1 MARINQKTFK
11 EALKNSG
18 GNQARIA
25 VKLEVTRQ
33 AIGLFLKKNPKM
45 RKLLEQEA
53 EFVIDIAE
61 DNIDSDIMV
70 NKDID
75 SSKWKLS
82 NSKRGKARGYGQKQE
97 VEQIG
102 APTTFNLI
110 TKSVEEIKSEK
121 ARSKPKSRTDNKS
134 KTGRDTVSS

>member
-25 VKLEVTRQ
+25 LKLEVTRQ
-33 AIGLFLKKNPKM
+33 AVGLYLKKKPKM
-45 RKLLEQEA
+45 RELLEHEA
-53 EFVIDIAE
+53 EMVIDIAE
-61 DNIDSDIMV
+61 DNIDTDIV
-70 NKDID
+70 VHKDID

-97 VEQIG
+97 VEHLGKIFDVNVREVSNG
-102 APTTFNLI
+102 TDRGKPG
-110 TKSVEEIKSEK
+110 SEQETETGVGD
-121 ARSKPKSRTDNKS
+121 PK
-134 KTGRDTVSS
+134 